1 MLPIF
6 ESASQLRVEFCICI
20 LYVSPSPHWMQG
32 MSTYRETSP
41 KANLHSESDSVEDIQ
56 TFMSWLV
63 DNLMNLVEI
72 SVHWVFLPPEV
83 MRDFVHSVY
92 LVFVANQLMCMMR
105 LLYANFQ
112 KPYPSLRSGLE
123 VESSMAISLRG
134 KLHRLSSA
142 HEVGWSP
149 AASCKRRRY
158 RIHHIPHGTQ
168 IEWPLPR
175 FSKKSNTFCF
185 KTTVFSFIFALFPP
199 STRSTRRPNLSQKHP
214 QRPRHV
220 TRLVGWRYWWIF
232 QIWSFLAAQ
241 QKPVEISQ
249 QKPLKIGQKLKETS
263 LSKLVSTHRT
273 GTHP

>member
-1 MLPIF
+1 
-6 ESASQLRVEFCICI
+6 
-20 LYVSPSPHWMQG
+20 
-32 MSTYRETSP
+32 
-41 KANLHSESDSVEDIQ
+41 
-56 TFMSWLV
+56 
-63 DNLMNLVEI
+63 
-72 SVHWVFLPPEV
+72 
-83 MRDFVHSVY
+83 
-92 LVFVANQLMCMMR
+92 MCMMR

-123 VESSMAISLRG
+123 VESSMAIPLRG

-142 HEVGWSP
+142 HEVDQVLLL
-149 AASCKRRRY
+149 AKEDDNY

-185 KTTVFSFIFALFPP
+185 KTTVFSFIFALFLP

-249 QKPLKIGQKLKETS
+249 QKPLKIGQKLK
-263 LSKLVSTHRT
+263 
-273 GTHP
+273 